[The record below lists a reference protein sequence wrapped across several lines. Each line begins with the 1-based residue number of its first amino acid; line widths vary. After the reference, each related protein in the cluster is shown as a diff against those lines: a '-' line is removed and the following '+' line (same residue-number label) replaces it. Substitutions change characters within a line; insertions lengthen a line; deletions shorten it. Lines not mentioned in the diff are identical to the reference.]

1 MASELTTTA
10 PTTVDLAGLPESVVR
25 QVRHLVEEARQKQAG
40 TPPPA
45 ANGVGTRL
53 PLLGRFADLGISFPK
68 EDIDQA
74 QRQAWAGFP
83 RDLAEST
90 GG

>member
-1 MASELTTTA
+1 MASELTTDA

-25 QVRHLVEEARQKQAG
+25 QVRHLVEEARQKQAR
-40 TPPPA
+40 TPPPSGDEA
-45 ANGVGTRL
+45 GERL
-53 PLLGRFADLGISFPK
+53 PLLGRFAHLGISLTK
-68 EDIDQA
+68 DDLDQA
-74 QRQAWAGFP
+74 RREAWAGFP